1 MEVLIS
7 GAGIAG
13 LCVALA
19 LKQRGHTVH
28 IYERAKTPSSMGAGI
43 SLWPNA
49 IKALDQLGVGGVVRS
64 SGTINPSGGIFSANG
79 RLLIA
84 NDTAANDAR
93 YGAPT
98 VIIHRAVLSDILLNA
113 LSQQPH
119 YNTTVTHYTQDN
131 NGVTVYLNNNKTV
144 HGDLLIGADGIN
156 SVIRQL
162 WFPHITPRYAGYTAW
177 RGICYFD
184 HGRVGSRWGEWL
196 GTGQQFGITPLN
208 NDAIYWYATHTQPA
222 NQFIATNNRQVHLL
236 GIFAEW
242 GVQVPAIIAATASAA
257 IMQHDIYDL
266 PALPYWV
273 DNRVALLGD
282 AAHAMTP
289 NLGQGGCQAIEDG
302 VVLAKTVTTLNT
314 VPAGLQTY
322 QLTRKAYVEAIVTK
336 SRQIGAVF
344 GINNRWVS
352 AVRNLILTHLP
363 PKISQQ
369 QLHAILAHEV

>member
-1 MEVLIS
+1 MNVIIS

-28 IYERAKTPSSMGAGI
+28 VYERAMAHSGLGAGI

-64 SGTINPSGGIFSANG
+64 NGTSSHSGGIFSATG
-79 RLLIA
+79 KLLVAQDTTA
-84 NDTAANDAR
+84 NDVR

-113 LSQQPH
+113 LSQSPQ
-119 YNTTVTHYTQDN
+119 YNTTITHYTQDMQ
-131 NGVTVYLNNNKTV
+131 GVTAYLNNGTSI
-144 HGDLLIGADGIN
+144 HGDMLIGSDGIH
-156 SVIRQL
+156 SAIRQL

-177 RGICYFD
+177 RGVCYFD
-184 HGRVGSRWGEWL
+184 HTRVGSRWGEWL
-196 GTGQQFGITPLN
+196 GVGQRFGIAPLK
-208 NDAIYWYATHTQPA
+208 NDAIYWYATHNQPA
-222 NQFIATNNRQVHLL
+222 NQLIAINDRQTQLSYL
-236 GIFAEW
+236 FADW
-242 GVQVPAIIAATASAA
+242 GVQVPAIIATTASAA
-257 IMQHDIYDL
+257 ILQHDIHDL

-273 DNRVALLGD
+273 DNRVALIGD

-289 NLGQGGCQAIEDG
+289 NLGQGGCQAIEDA
-302 VVLAKTVTTLNT
+302 VVLAKAVTSLND

-322 QLTRKAYVEAIVTK
+322 QIARKSYVETIVTK

-344 GINNRWVS
+344 SINNRWGS
-352 AVRNLILTHLP
+352 AVRNTLLSLMP
-363 PKISQQ
+363 AKISQQ
-369 QLHAILAHEV
+369 QLHPILAHEV

>member
-28 IYERAKTPSSMGAGI
+28 IYERAKTPSGMGAGI

-64 SGTINPSGGIFSANG
+64 SGTVNFSGGIFSATG

-84 NDTAANDAR
+84 NDTATNDTR

-119 YNTTVTHYTQDN
+119 YNTTVTHYTQDQQ
-131 NGVTVYLNNNKTV
+131 GVTVYLSNNTTV

-177 RGICYFD
+177 RGVCYFD
-184 HGRVGSRWGEWL
+184 HSRVGSRWGEWL
-196 GTGQQFGITPLN
+196 GAGQRFGITPLN
-208 NDAIYWYATHTQPA
+208 NDAIYWYATRTQPA
-222 NQFIATNNRQVHLL
+222 NQLIAINDRQGHLL
-236 GIFAEW
+236 RIFAEW

-289 NLGQGGCQAIEDG
+289 NLGQGGCQAIEDA
-302 VVLAKTVTTLNT
+302 VVLAKAVTTLND
-314 VPAGLQTY
+314 VPVGLQTY
-322 QLTRKAYVEAIVTK
+322 QLARKAYVEAIVTK